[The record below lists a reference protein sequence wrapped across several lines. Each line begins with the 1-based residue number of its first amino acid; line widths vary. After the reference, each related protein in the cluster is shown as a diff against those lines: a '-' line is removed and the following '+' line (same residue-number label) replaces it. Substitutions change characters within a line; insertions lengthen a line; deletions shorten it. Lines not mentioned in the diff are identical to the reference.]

1 MKTVSGPTDRAFAP
15 VIFLLTGGYAAF
27 AVKRAALALPG
38 QGPPEANKKTKT
50 PRKKQSPHNIT
61 HQNAITRCPP
71 QKVTLITPVIRQQRA
86 ASQQTHQ
93 GGSIGAGR
101 AAENRPAHQ
110 TKKLA
115 ARPAVSW
122 KRPSYPPNN
131 KNQSYQANHAAPP
144 QKVTLITPVIRQQRA
159 ASRQT
164 HQGGSKGAGR
174 AAENRQP
181 PSNQ

>member
-15 VIFLLTGGYAAF
+15 VIFLLTGGYAAS

-71 QKVTLITPVIRQQRA
+71 QKVTLTTPVIRQQRA
-86 ASQQTHQ
+86 ASRQT
-93 GGSIGAGR
+93 IRGA
-101 AAENRPAHQ
+101 AKEQDERPKTDRPHQ

-164 HQGGSKGAGR
+164 H
-174 AAENRQP
+174 
-181 PSNQ
+181 

>member
-38 QGPPEANKKTKT
+38 QGPPEANKK
-50 PRKKQSPHNIT
+50 QNPHSNT

-71 QKVTLITPVIRQQRA
+71 QKVTLTTPVIRQQRA
-86 ASQQTHQ
+86 ASRQT
-93 GGSIGAGR
+93 IRGA
-101 AAENRPAHQ
+101 AKEQDERPKTDRPHQ

-164 HQGGSKGAGR
+164 H
-174 AAENRQP
+174 
-181 PSNQ
+181 